1 VEVNKYTGF
10 MKQDWQKQEN
20 SASLTKLKREGWY
33 QKHKE
38 EKGTTRDRERKRMQE
53 KEKCPINKGGN

>member
-1 VEVNKYTGF
+1 

-20 SASLTKLKREGWY
+20 SASSTKLKREGQY

-38 EKGTTRDRERKRMQE
+38 EKGTTKDTERKRMQE